1 MSRKKPRLNDEHKS
15 YNDRVKLFQHYTTGG
30 PQPEPP
36 KDEQAAPSEADP
48 DAAGRLLSPGDCV
61 WPPELVRLS
70 EAIARARDEDV

>member
-15 YNDRVKLFQHYTTGG
+15 YNDRVRLFQHYTNGG

-36 KDEQAAPSEADP
+36 KDGQAAPSEVDP
-48 DAAGRLLSPGDCV
+48 DAAERLLSPGDCV
-61 WPPELVRLS
+61 WPPELVRLR